1 MRLRPVGVIFPTVA
15 NKGSQFGSSIGNRKG
30 LADPRQTKGGKG
42 GNLLVRQFEPFISD
56 RSEFKD
62 P

>member
-1 MRLRPVGVIFPTVA
+1 MRLRPVGVIFPTVP

-42 GNLLVRQFEPFISD
+42 SDLLMVTSVKLVEIRDCS
-56 RSEFKD
+56 
-62 P
+62 